1 MDYKQAIIDMIQD
14 VDDNTILRIIYEI
27 LIRM

>member
-14 VDDNTILRIIYEI
+14 VDDNTILKIIYEI